1 VQVLDLGDNRIEEIP
16 DWIMEAVA
24 LRDRGGVEDGDK
36 DGEIINE
43 IGDMI
48 GEFADDRSLSA
59 WPFPF

>member
-1 VQVLDLGDNRIEEIP
+1 MEA
-16 DWIMEAVA
+16 IMEAVA

-36 DGEIINE
+36 DGEITNE

-59 WPFPF
+59 WTFPF

>member
-1 VQVLDLGDNRIEEIP
+1 MEAT
-16 DWIMEAVA
+16 MEAVA

-36 DGEIINE
+36 GGEITNE